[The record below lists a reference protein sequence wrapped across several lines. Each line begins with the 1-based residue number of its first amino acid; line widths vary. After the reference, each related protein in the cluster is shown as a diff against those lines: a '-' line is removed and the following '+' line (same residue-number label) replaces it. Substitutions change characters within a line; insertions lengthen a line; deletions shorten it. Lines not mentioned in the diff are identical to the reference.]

1 MVNKGEDA
9 MSGKYSDEQIERGLN
24 SIEQI
29 YGRATRDLSAS
40 KLPAPQTQETLGNLM
55 GDIWQRPGLSI
66 RDRRLLVLGV
76 TAMLNDETLIKVI
89 VGGALQNGELND
101 EQLDEI
107 ILHLSFYIGWGK
119 SGALTRGIAAARA
132 AHEASK
138 EGAA

>member
-1 MVNKGEDA
+1 
-9 MSGKYSDEQIERGLN
+9 
-24 SIEQI
+24 
-29 YGRATRDLSAS
+29 
-40 KLPAPQTQETLGNLM
+40 M

-138 EGAA
+138 EAAA